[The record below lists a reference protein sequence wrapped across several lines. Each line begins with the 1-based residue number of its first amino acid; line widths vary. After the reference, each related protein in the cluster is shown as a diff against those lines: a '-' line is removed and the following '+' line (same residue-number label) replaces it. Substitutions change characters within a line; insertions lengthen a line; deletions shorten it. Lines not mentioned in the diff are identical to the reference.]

1 MQEGEKWLR
10 ACKLVLG
17 LHVDYQ
23 YRFMRFEQQSEE
35 AAAHNEAEYTAG
47 VGAWEQQVAE
57 TKQANK
63 QTRITA
69 KDAHEAHAQ
78 AATER
83 DEQIEHTIQANQQL
97 FTQRLAAFSTACET
111 VVNDNRTRVL
121 AGAAVFASQV
131 PSRFVRCLF
140 R

>member
-47 VGAWEQQVAE
+47 VGACQCPHQKGNYRRRHIIPHKRKVFL
-57 TKQANK
+57 TP
-63 QTRITA
+63 R
-69 KDAHEAHAQ
+69 
-78 AATER
+78 
-83 DEQIEHTIQANQQL
+83 
-97 FTQRLAAFSTACET
+97 ACK
-111 VVNDNRTRVL
+111 R
-121 AGAAVFASQV
+121 
-131 PSRFVRCLF
+131 
-140 R
+140 